1 MNGVIIHKRL
11 RLRVLKENNNRT
23 SKQMFVQI
31 SIAPETDNVN
41 SFKKLRLKFLVWCKQ
56 IKNQEK
62 YLDKIET
69 ADIIETVMMN
79 QKRVYLYKESVEKT
93 SRIVELDRER
103 RRRKSLK

>member
-1 MNGVIIHKRL
+1 M
-11 RLRVLKENNNRT
+11 KEAVCQC
-23 SKQMFVQI
+23 S
-31 SIAPETDNVN
+31 EN
-41 SFKKLRLKFLVWCKQ
+41 SR
-56 IKNQEK
+56 EK

-103 RRRKSLK
+103 RRRNSLKQQRQVAVGGSVGQENKSEYQL

>member
-1 MNGVIIHKRL
+1 MALEHQKNY
-11 RLRVLKENNNRT
+11 LKKSWKKSRHNIFSKTCRKTIDKIYSENSR
-23 SKQMFVQI
+23 
-31 SIAPETDNVN
+31 
-41 SFKKLRLKFLVWCKQ
+41 
-56 IKNQEK
+56 EK

>member
-1 MNGVIIHKRL
+1 M
-11 RLRVLKENNNRT
+11 KEAVCQR
-23 SKQMFVQI
+23 S
-31 SIAPETDNVN
+31 EN
-41 SFKKLRLKFLVWCKQ
+41 SR
-56 IKNQEK
+56 EK

>member
-1 MNGVIIHKRL
+1 M
-11 RLRVLKENNNRT
+11 KEAVCQC
-23 SKQMFVQI
+23 S
-31 SIAPETDNVN
+31 EN
-41 SFKKLRLKFLVWCKQ
+41 SR
-56 IKNQEK
+56 EK

-79 QKRVYLYKESVEKT
+79 QKRVYLYKESVET